1 MRGLSK
7 DPRQRYPDSVAF
19 AAELTGRAQ
28 TGERQPGLTRIALAR
43 QIDLSPLSRTQAVG
57 TA

>member
-19 AAELTGRAQ
+19 ARDLAE
-28 TGERQPGLTRIALAR
+28 ALSKTEEPSKSG
-43 QIDLSPLSRTQAVG
+43 IFSRVKDIFKR
-57 TA
+57 